1 MKKITIYFMLFI
13 YAQTINAQI
22 TLDYVYPNA
31 STKLYMVNLEVSGIK
46 YVLKSDVAGN
56 RFINFYNL
64 NHSLWKTIN
73 CNSFPMSSTIGPTP
87 TPQYAFDALYISEK
101 LFNCDNNIEFMYVS
115 TGIGWFTAVYDEFGT
130 ALLLADS
137 SAPFCKLNIPNQFK
151 PIYNTPNGTK
161 LILSHKN
168 GSAKVYNLPC
178 SLTPGLN
185 LDKTIN
191 NDINEST
198 LVVYPNPSFYHT
210 TIKFSLPNGVNYG
223 NIILKDL
230 LGKEIKRYKIDNTF
244 SELLI
249 EQDQIPA
256 GIYIYSLETN
266 NSVID
271 SKKIILKSN

>member
-1 MKKITIYFMLFI
+1 M
-13 YAQTINAQI
+13 
-22 TLDYVYPNA
+22 
-31 STKLYMVNLEVSGIK
+31 
-46 YVLKSDVAGN
+46 
-56 RFINFYNL
+56 
-64 NHSLWKTIN
+64 
-73 CNSFPMSSTIGPTP
+73 
-87 TPQYAFDALYISEK
+87 
-101 LFNCDNNIEFMYVS
+101 
-115 TGIGWFTAVYDEFGT
+115 
-130 ALLLADS
+130 
-137 SAPFCKLNIPNQFK
+137 
-151 PIYNTPNGTK
+151 
-161 LILSHKN
+161 
-168 GSAKVYNLPC
+168 YNLPC
-178 SLTPGLN
+178 SLTTGLN

-191 NDINEST
+191 NDINESN

>member
-101 LFNCDNNIEFMYVS
+101 LFNTYM
-115 TGIGWFTAVYDEFGT
+115 
-130 ALLLADS
+130 
-137 SAPFCKLNIPNQFK
+137 
-151 PIYNTPNGTK
+151 
-161 LILSHKN
+161 
-168 GSAKVYNLPC
+168 
-178 SLTPGLN
+178 
-185 LDKTIN
+185 
-191 NDINEST
+191 
-198 LVVYPNPSFYHT
+198 
-210 TIKFSLPNGVNYG
+210 
-223 NIILKDL
+223 NII
-230 LGKEIKRYKIDNTF
+230 
-244 SELLI
+244 
-249 EQDQIPA
+249 
-256 GIYIYSLETN
+256 
-266 NSVID
+266 
-271 SKKIILKSN
+271 KSNG

>member
-1 MKKITIYFMLFI
+1 MKKIIKYFVLFI
-13 YAQTINAQI
+13 FTLSMNAQI

-73 CNSFPMSSTIGPTP
+73 CNSFPMSNIPGPS
-87 TPQYAFDALYISEK
+87 PQYNYDALYISEK
-101 LFNCDNNIEFMYVS
+101 IFNCDNNIEFMYVS
-115 TGIGWFTAVYDEFGT
+115 MAALGWFTAIYDEFGT
-130 ALLLADS
+130 ALLIADS
-137 SAPFCKLNIPNQFK
+137 TAPLCKLNVPNQFK

-178 SLTPGLN
+178 SLTTGLG
-185 LDKTIN
+185 LDKTNIN
-191 NDINEST
+191 NFNEGS
-198 LVVYPNPSFYHT
+198 LDVYPNPSFYKT
-210 TIKFSLPNGVNYG
+210 TIKFSLPDGINIG
-223 NIILKDL
+223 NLIIKDL
-230 LGKEIKRYKIDNTF
+230 LGKEIKRYKVDNTF

-249 EQDQIPA
+249 EQDQIPS
-256 GIYIYSLETN
+256 GTYIYSLETDN
-266 NSVID
+266 IVID
-271 SKKIILKSN
+271 TKKIILKSN